1 VRDRKNYLTSI
12 KENGGM
18 HKNQY
23 KHQIKPKWGECPND
37 VTMCIKLKQ
46 MAIKWKKK

>member
-1 VRDRKNYLTSI
+1 MKKLPNI
-12 KENGGM
+12 NFKKHGGM

-23 KHQIKPKWGECPND
+23 KHQVKPEWGECLNV

-46 MAIKWKKK
+46 MFTKLKKK